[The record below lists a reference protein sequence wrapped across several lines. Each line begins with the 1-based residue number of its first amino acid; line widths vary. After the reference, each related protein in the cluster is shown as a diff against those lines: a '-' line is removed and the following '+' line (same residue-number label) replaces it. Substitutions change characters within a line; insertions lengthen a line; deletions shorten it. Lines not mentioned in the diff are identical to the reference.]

1 MTDFERFLDLVVQDN
16 SLRDALLAESDVEA
30 FFKLLIDLA
39 AKRGLVVTD
48 EQARMAFQGAKR
60 SWLERRAQ

>member
-1 MTDFERFLDLVVQDN
+1 MTDFERFLDLVVRDD

-39 AKRGLVVTD
+39 AQRGLFVTD
-48 EQARMAFQGAKR
+48 EQVRIAFQGAKR